1 MNKKNNK
8 NDDMRKKLMKN
19 LGGNFLLWILI
30 IIISVSVLQY
40 VSINNNKTELT
51 YSEFTNLYKK

>member
-40 VSINNNKTELT
+40 VSINNNKVKT
-51 YSEFTNLYKK
+51 